1 MAELSLAS
9 DRVVLKS
16 PGPRATTLRPNFPL
30 IDTQDISRLTA
41 EIESCL
47 EEGQPRVVVELT
59 ATRALNGEL
68 IEALITQN
76 NLLRPRGGWLQLAK
90 LNSVSVEALHL
101 TGVADQIAILD
112 SDHLKENGGL
122 VQKQRLGDMLV
133 AQGVISEEQVEEALT
148 QQKNSGRKLAG

>member
-90 LNSVSVEALHL
+90 LNSVSNA
-101 TGVADQIAILD
+101 GVPGHI
-112 SDHLKENGGL
+112 G
-122 VQKQRLGDMLV
+122 QRSQAMPPDIPV
-133 AQGVISEEQVEEALT
+133 H
-148 QQKNSGRKLAG
+148 RKLGHDLGWQR